1 MLYLLAFLIGVTA
14 GLRSMTAPAVTSW
27 AARLGW
33 LNLQGTPLGFL
44 AAAVTPRVFTV
55 AAFAELVADKLP
67 LAGSRKA
74 PPAFIARIVMGA
86 LTGAAVGASRGSAAA
101 GAVLGALG
109 AVAGTLGGYEL
120 RTRLARAIRG
130 RDLPVALLEDL
141 VAIGLAIVALRAV
154 PSA

>member
-33 LNLQGTPLGFL
+33 LNLQGTPLEFL
-44 AAAVTPRVFTV
+44 GAAVTPWVFT
-55 AAFAELVADKLP
+55 AAAVAELVADKLP

-74 PPAFIARIVMGA
+74 LPAFIARIVMGA
-86 LTGAAVGASRGSAAA
+86 LSGAAVGAPRGGLAA
-101 GAVLGALG
+101 GAVLGVLG

-120 RTRLARAIRG
+120 RTRLARAVG

-141 VAIGLAIVALRAV
+141 VAIGLALLAVRTV